1 MTKSNRM
8 DKSLIGYELMDNKA
22 EPRTRWNRQA
32 VALEMQQ
39 KMFMSTKDK

>member
-8 DKSLIGYELMDNKA
+8 DKSLRGYELMDNKA
-22 EPRTRWNRQA
+22 ETRTRRNRQV